1 MKNKKAIVLL
11 MASAIVLS
19 LVGCAGST
27 SEAAEASSEIPLAE
41 AISDEP
47 VEAASIENSDSEAA
61 DSASAIDN
69 SALQDD
75 QFQYNGKIISVMDDL
90 NALINAFDYSKP
102 ETYDIQS
109 FYTSKDHSV
118 TLETLKKDE
127 IEYPFSI
134 TINYSGIYTKRNI
147 NVGSSRDEV
156 IKAYGEPNVA
166 QPLAT
171 GPDGKE
177 LTKEEMIA
185 QFGEELI
192 YDLGDYTISF
202 CTNPSDGSVSS
213 ISYMNDD
220 SHDKF
225 SWS

>member
-47 VEAASIENSDSEAA
+47 VEAASIENSDSEAS

-102 ETYDIQS
+102 EPYDIQS

-127 IEYPFSI
+127 IEYCK
-134 TINYSGIYTKRNI
+134 TG
-147 NVGSSRDEV
+147 
-156 IKAYGEPNVA
+156 KAF
-166 QPLAT
+166 
-171 GPDGKE
+171 KE
-177 LTKEEMIA
+177 LFILYHFIETEYPKKA
-185 QFGEELI
+185 KG
-192 YDLGDYTISF
+192 YWRF
-202 CTNPSDGSVSS
+202 CG
-213 ISYMNDD
+213 
-220 SHDKF
+220 F
-225 SWS
+225 

>member
-27 SEAAEASSEIPLAE
+27 SEAAEASSEIPLVE

-47 VEAASIENSDSEAA
+47 VDAASIENSDSEAS

-127 IEYPFSI
+127 IDFSI
-134 TINYSGIYTKRNI
+134 LI
-147 NVGSSRDEV
+147 GSWE
-156 IKAYGEPNVA
+156 N
-166 QPLAT
+166 
-171 GPDGKE
+171 DGYIVRITEDSFSLIMKE
-177 LTKEEMIA
+177 SEGFRGTWRR
-185 QFGEELI
+185 
-192 YDLGDYTISF
+192 LGDWFPET
-202 CTNPSDGSVSS
+202 CTG
-213 ISYMNDD
+213 
-220 SHDKF
+220 
-225 SWS
+225 